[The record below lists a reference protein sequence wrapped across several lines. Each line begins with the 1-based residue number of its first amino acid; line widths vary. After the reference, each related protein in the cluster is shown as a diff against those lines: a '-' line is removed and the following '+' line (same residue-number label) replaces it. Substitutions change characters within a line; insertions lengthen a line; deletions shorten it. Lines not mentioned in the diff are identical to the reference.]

1 MLQQTKI
8 FRFFSLSLFIIL
20 FLAGCA
26 NRSSEMISTD
36 KLALAELNPQ
46 LRFDQ
51 EVMIVRLTQVLQE
64 AKLTDDDRA
73 DLYFER
79 GVIYDSLG
87 LWSLARYDFNQ
98 AISLNQKMTAA
109 YNYICC

>member
-8 FRFFSLSLFIIL
+8 FRFFSLGLFIIL

-46 LRFDQ
+46 LRL
-51 EVMIVRLTQVLQE
+51 M
-64 AKLTDDDRA
+64 K
-73 DLYFER
+73 
-79 GVIYDSLG
+79 
-87 LWSLARYDFNQ
+87 
-98 AISLNQKMTAA
+98 K
-109 YNYICC
+109 